1 MSAHSFTHPI
11 SFSFSSSVHSPQTR
25 WIEPASD
32 LPGELQAR
40 VEGSRTKTQ
49 NLSWTEPAMK
59 MNKNRVVQFD
69 ISTSKGQLFQI
80 NRDHFHTHLNL
91 FCMLDVPTWE
101 PDSLSGSAMA
111 TDSITGQGNLNFKR
125 GMSPKT
131 HPNLGEH
138 NNIMMIIK
146 VEKRTQTEWKALG
159 TCGMI
164 NNAQL
169 WWHPLCQKPIVCYNI
184 NSHTHSYAK
193 FFS

>member
-1 MSAHSFTHPI
+1 
-11 SFSFSSSVHSPQTR
+11 
-25 WIEPASD
+25 
-32 LPGELQAR
+32 
-40 VEGSRTKTQ
+40 
-49 NLSWTEPAMK
+49 
-59 MNKNRVVQFD
+59 
-69 ISTSKGQLFQI
+69 
-80 NRDHFHTHLNL
+80 
-91 FCMLDVPTWE
+91 
-101 PDSLSGSAMA
+101 MA

-169 WWHPLCQKPIVCYNI
+169 W
-184 NSHTHSYAK
+184 
-193 FFS
+193 